1 MEAIFNYVSEAIN
14 ALLAIFGK
22 KVDEYFF
29 DDLKSMFDGLVNF
42 KPENK
47 A

>member
-1 MEAIFNYVSEAIN
+1 MDAIFNYVSKAIN
-14 ALLAIFGK
+14 ALLALFNKEVEGDF
-22 KVDEYFF
+22 V
-29 DDLKSMFDGLVNF
+29 DDLKAMFDGLVNF